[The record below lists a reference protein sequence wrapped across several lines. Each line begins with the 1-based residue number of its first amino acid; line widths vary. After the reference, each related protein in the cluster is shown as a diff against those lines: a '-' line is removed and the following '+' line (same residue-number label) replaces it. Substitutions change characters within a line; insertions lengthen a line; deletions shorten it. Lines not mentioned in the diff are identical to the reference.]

1 MAKAKIKLP
10 KTIAGMKVPKPLRK
24 SAAVTSFLNDP
35 VGRAVLADALI
46 AAAGA
51 AAATLAQHRPS
62 GAQVA
67 QAGETVVDR
76 GGRAGTAS
84 ADTVRSAVGSLG
96 SIASEVV
103 QSILHSGDR
112 KASKGKRNKKHRNQK
127 SHQTGDHSFVRHH

>member
-10 KTIAGMKVPKPLRK
+10 KAIAGMKVPKPLRK

-35 VGRAVLADALI
+35 LWRAVLADALV

-67 QAGETVVDR
+67 HAGEMAVDA
-76 GGRAGTAS
+76 GGRAATAT
-84 ADTVRSAVGSLG
+84 ADTIRSAVGSLG
-96 SIASEVV
+96 SVASEVV
-103 QSILHSGDR
+103 QSILHSDDK
-112 KASKGKRNKKHRNQK
+112 KASRGKKNKNYRNRK
-127 SHQTGDHSFVRHH
+127 SQTGNHSFVRHY